1 MIGADGVAPSSRADT
16 LVVAVDTVVLLIDRV
31 VVFPCADCNL
41 GWNGWRHSLAETG
54 HEGGDRSYCQGCMI
68 A

>member
-1 MIGADGVAPSSRADT
+1 
-16 LVVAVDTVVLLIDRV
+16 
-31 VVFPCADCNL
+31 VFPCADCNL